1 MAQITIS
8 FDATA
13 GTITKAGKV
22 WDSSQEARFLNWV
35 WAQYA
40 PKDEVVDSPTF
51 GQTLPRS
58 PQTMGVAFGNFMASI
73 MEGTKANILRW
84 EKEEAIKTIVQ
95 TDL

>member
-8 FDATA
+8 FEGTA

-22 WDSSQEARFLNWV
+22 WDASQEARFLNWI
-35 WAQYA
+35 WSQYA
-40 PKDEVVDSPTF
+40 PKDEVEGSETF
-51 GQTLPRS
+51 GEVLPRS
-58 PQTMGVAFGNFMASI
+58 PQTMGVAFGNFMNSI